1 MCGTMGAGEDV
12 VVLCCNGMYG
22 VAAQVTADRAEC
34 RCVDRRGGR
43 PLMGSVVA
51 TLAEGTLG
59 AEACGEAARGSD
71 KYIGGRERAVRYPT
85 LPKPRSLG
93 TA

>member
-1 MCGTMGAGEDV
+1 MGAGEDV
-12 VVLCCNGMYG
+12 VVLCCSGMYG

-34 RCVDRRGGR
+34 RFVGRRGGR
-43 PLMGSVVA
+43 PLMRSVVA

-71 KYIGGRERAVRYPT
+71 KYLGGRERAVRYPT
-85 LPKPRSLG
+85 LPKLRSLG
-93 TA
+93 TDY